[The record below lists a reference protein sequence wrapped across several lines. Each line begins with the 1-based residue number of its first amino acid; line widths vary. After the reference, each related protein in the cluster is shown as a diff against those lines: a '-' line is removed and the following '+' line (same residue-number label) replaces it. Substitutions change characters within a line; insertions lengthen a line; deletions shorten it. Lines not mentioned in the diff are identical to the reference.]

1 MDWSAYKSRVAL
13 VKELNAKLDSS
24 PYPILKIPTAFDAIT
39 QDRVRELFD
48 YDPKTGKLTDKQGKN
63 VVVYGSLNAKFGS
76 KKTLFVRLGMIRV
89 AAARVIWLWVHGKH
103 KKVVHLREPE
113 KGLIWE
119 NLFIK
124 E

>member
-1 MDWSAYKSRVAL
+1 MDWSIYKCRVAF

-63 VVVYGSLNAKFGS
+63 VVVYGSFCALRNDKSCSSAGY
-76 KKTLFVRLGMIRV
+76 LVMG
-89 AAARVIWLWVHGKH
+89 ARQT
-103 KKVVHLREPE
+103 
-113 KGLIWE
+113 
-119 NLFIK
+119 
-124 E
+124 